1 MSPGRPVITLRGK
14 ALRRGSHHPGTLRQ
28 QQGPSQFMEHA
39 YTSAGA
45 PDLTL
50 GAASHFLPRPALGCD
65 HSSFWNQTVHLQV
78 RAVSSLH
85 QLPQAPPH
93 YLPDPWSTHRG
104 LTLTCLVQDTD
115 PALSNQRPL
124 TMPSK
129 GPTLLPEPFAASE

>member
-65 HSSFWNQTVHLQV
+65 HSSFK
-78 RAVSSLH
+78 RSISR
-85 QLPQAPPH
+85 
-93 YLPDPWSTHRG
+93 SG
-104 LTLTCLVQDTD
+104 L
-115 PALSNQRPL
+115 
-124 TMPSK
+124 
-129 GPTLLPEPFAASE
+129 